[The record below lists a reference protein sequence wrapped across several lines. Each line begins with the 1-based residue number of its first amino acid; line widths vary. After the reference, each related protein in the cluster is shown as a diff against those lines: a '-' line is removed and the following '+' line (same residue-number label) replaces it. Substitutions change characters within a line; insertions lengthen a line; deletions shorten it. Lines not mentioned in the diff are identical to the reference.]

1 MELDPSRW
9 PVSLAGFFYDWMIT
23 REWKRVF
30 TGLLPLGLLGTAAG
44 LVWAGSQLDS
54 GRLASWYLEL
64 GDQEIVEWE
73 QAWAPMRSAA
83 GSTVAEAAGQTQDTK
98 TSPEAQNSQNTNAPA
113 AESSPP
119 EAAGAGTDQEL
130 SRFSETLFRRVQL
143 LEPSK
148 RSQFVIGATLAQRGA
163 SEQAV
168 RLLTEI
174 APHDRAGYAPAHAY
188 LTMIYLREVAKIPQG
203 EPAWIE
209 LAKKIN
215 HHALSASP
223 WDRTPAEVLI
233 QGSNALWNESKENKT
248 GALEILEKAAVSN
261 PMLYIDLARRAHQAG
276 SISKR
281 DEAIAKATKYLSGRL
296 RETPKDAEAR
306 VALAEVTILNGNWNA
321 KSIGDVEAALRQ
333 AGDIL
338 EEGLKLESEPRLRRG
353 LSEVYRLLFV
363 EDLRKGDR
371 QSAKIGLLD
380 LAMSTDPSN
389 EKVAEQVALLARV
402 GGAEPSQE
410 LVTMLQEFLA
420 QGKAT
425 ATTHAWLSEVYLLRG
440 DFEKAIPHL
449 EQVVTRLP
457 NAGAQLNN
465 LAYVLAD
472 RFPARLDEA
481 LEFAKR
487 SIAASS
493 SRPNANYFDTL
504 GIVFAKLGRTN
515 EAIAAF
521 ESAISLENNRP
532 DFRRNLA
539 EQYRKLGNEAMAL
552 IHEKMVVEL
561 EKKMTA
567 AAAANTPAAAST
579 PPNEAN
585 ANGTPV
591 ETNPVETN
599 PVETAPA
606 GEIQTDSDA
615 PAAEI
620 EQNSPDEQNP
630 ANKPK

>member
-9 PVSLAGFFYDWMIT
+9 LVSLAGFFYDWMIT

-30 TGLLPLGLLGTAAG
+30 IGLIPIGLLGTAAG
-44 LVWAGSQLDS
+44 LVWAGSQLDR
-54 GRLASWYLEL
+54 GRLAGWYLEL
-64 GDQEIVEWE
+64 GDQEIAAWE
-73 QAWAPMRSAA
+73 QAWAPTRLAEGPPAPDAA
-83 GSTVAEAAGQTQDTK
+83 AATPGMNATEDSPASDRMADESSSAEAREAG
-98 TSPEAQNSQNTNAPA
+98 
-113 AESSPP
+113 ES
-119 EAAGAGTDQEL
+119 QEL

-163 SEQAV
+163 SDQAV

-174 APHDRAGYAPAHAY
+174 APNDRAGYAPAHAY
-188 LTMIYLREVAKIPQG
+188 LTMIYNREVMKVPQG

-215 HHALSASP
+215 HHALSASA
-223 WDRTPAEVLI
+223 WDRAPAEVLI

-248 GALEILEKAAVSN
+248 GSLEIFERAAAN
-261 PMLYIDLARRAHQAG
+261 DRKLYLDLARRANQAG

-281 DEAIAKATKYLSGRL
+281 DDALAKVTKYITERL
-296 RETPKDAEAR
+296 AENPKDVEAR
-306 VALAEVTILNGNWNA
+306 VMLAEIAILGGSWKA
-321 KSIGDVEAALRQ
+321 KSSIDVEAALRQ
-333 AGDIL
+333 AGEIL
-338 EEGLKLESEPRLRRG
+338 EEGIQLESEPRLLRG

-371 QSAKIGLLD
+371 QSANIGLLD
-380 LAMSTDPSN
+380 LAMQTDPSN

-402 GGAEPSQE
+402 GGTKPSQE

-425 ATTHAWLSEVYLLRG
+425 ATTHAWISEVYLLRG

-457 NAGAQLNN
+457 NAAAQLNN

-472 RFPARLDEA
+472 RFPARLEEA
-481 LEFAKR
+481 LEFSKR

-504 GIVFAKLGRTN
+504 GVVFGKLGRTN

-532 DFRRNLA
+532 DFRRNIA
-539 EQYRKLGNEAMAL
+539 EQYRKLGDEGMAA
-552 IHEKMVVEL
+552 IHEKIRVEL
-561 EKKMTA
+561 EKKLA
-567 AAAANTPAAAST
+567 APAAVQNPAAESTPSNAANATTTPAETA
-579 PPNEAN
+579 
-585 ANGTPV
+585 PV
-591 ETNPVETN
+591 ETEP
-599 PVETAPA
+599 
-606 GEIQTDSDA
+606 GEIQAESEA
-615 PAAEI
+615 PAAETG
-620 EQNSPDEQNP
+620 QDSPNSY
-630 ANKPK
+630 